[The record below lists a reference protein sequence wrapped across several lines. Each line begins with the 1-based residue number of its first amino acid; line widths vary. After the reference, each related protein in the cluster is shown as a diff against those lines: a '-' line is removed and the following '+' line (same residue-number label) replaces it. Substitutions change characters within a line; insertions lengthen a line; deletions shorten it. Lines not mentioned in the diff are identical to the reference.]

1 MLVMATLGW
10 LFLAVRNR
18 NWLLVTAWRSHSE
31 FSWLLLLFAR
41 ERLLHVPGVA
51 GGSSGADEGG
61 GLFGPL
67 FAVAGE
73 EEASGVLAV
82 LPVRD
87 LAGVLSLF
95 IAPLA
100 ARTKAQVN
108 NISLDIVVLT

>member
-10 LFLAVRNR
+10 FFLAVRNR
-18 NWLLVTAWRSHSE
+18 NWLLVTAWRSHPE
-31 FSWLLLLFAR
+31 FSWPLLFAR
-41 ERLLHVPGVA
+41 ERLLHVPGVV

-87 LAGVLSLF
+87 LAGVSSLF
-95 IAPLA
+95 TAPLA
-100 ARTKAQVN
+100 AGTKTQVN
-108 NISLDIVVLT
+108 NISHEIVAFM